1 MLVAPSIENASVV
14 FVVKNNAPGMFTHEF
29 LIHNKVFKERFEP
42 AKSISLGPVSQIKYP
57 GGYTFQ
63 ATEGLIKIEID
74 YPSRQQLAEIDQIPD
89 IITEAATRL
98 YEVTSYMNYQAIGIN
113 FRAVSTEGGI
123 DELVY
128 LDRLPD
134 TASPKEIKYQ
144 LRYDAFVVMITLA
157 LGQRTS
163 TGEEV
168 VVADANYHLDL
179 GGGGQEALSEAF
191 LLALRKRQKCLT
203 HFATL
208 ITEPYD

>member
-14 FVVKNNAPGMFTHEF
+14 FVVKNNTPSMFTHEF

-42 AKSISLGPVSQIKYP
+42 VKSISLAPLSQIKYP
-57 GGYTFQ
+57 GGYTFE
-63 ATEGLIKIEID
+63 ATGDRIKIEID
-74 YPSRQQLAEIDQIPD
+74 YPSKQRLAEIDQIPD

-98 YEVTSYMNYQAIGIN
+98 FEVTSYMNYQAIGIN
-113 FRAVSTEGGI
+113 FRAASTEGGI

-144 LRYDAFVVMITLA
+144 LRYDAFEVMITLA

-163 TGEEV
+163 TGEGV
-168 VVADANYHLDL
+168 VVADANYHLEL
-179 GGGGQEALSEAF
+179 GSRGQESRSEAF
-191 LLALRKRQKCLT
+191 LSALRKRQKCLT

-208 ITEPYD
+208 ITEPDD